1 MALPQQQLAPALRPA
16 PPLNRE
22 GSESSGLPP
31 PPDMGETI
39 PPPPVSR
46 PLAGTII
53 GLLAVVFAADL
64 SRSDTV
70 HVGVL
75 FNLCIALTLW
85 SWRPTWVVM
94 VTALSV
100 MLRVLAHNFGTGS
113 AQNTG
118 ATDMLNLWMGLTVQT
133 VTGTLIWR
141 QVIVQ
146 RRLEAGQREATRLG
160 RERWRRDRRL
170 IAQAEAERDRAQEA
184 QAEAERAKKQAEEA
198 ASRERYA
205 LAREQEATAQ
215 QRKTLHALERV
226 KSLSVALQKAV
237 LPQTMPPFL
246 AGGAVSLGHRYAPAE
261 REMQIGG
268 DFYDLLLMD
277 DDEMR
282 FGVVIGDVAGHGVE
296 AAAQTAL
303 VTTTLRAYAFDGAG
317 PDEVLARTARALE
330 GQIESFVSLFF
341 GVYDA
346 HARTLT
352 YANAGHEP
360 PILLRA
366 DAPPIPLAPTGPIL
380 GVGLFEFTESQV
392 EIGRGD
398 TLVLLTDGLTEARAI
413 TGQMLGWDGAAAVAV
428 RRIRAAAD
436 SQQIADGILEDA
448 RAFAAGGQL
457 TDDVA
462 LLVLRVQDG
471 GRLVEG

>member
-1 MALPQQQLAPALRPA
+1 MALPQHLTAA
-16 PPLNRE
+16 
-22 GSESSGLPP
+22 
-31 PPDMGETI
+31 
-39 PPPPVSR
+39 PPPVSR
-46 PLAGTII
+46 PPADAPDPPDTAEDFTPPVSRPLGWTIAA
-53 GLLAVVFAADL
+53 LLLIVFAAD
-64 SRSDTV
+64 R
-70 HVGVL
+70 HYPEGINIAIL

-85 SWRPTWVVM
+85 SWRPAWAVA
-94 VTALSV
+94 VTTASV
-100 MLRVLAHNFGTGS
+100 LLRIIAHNYPDAAGS
-113 AQNTG
+113 VTNG
-118 ATDMLNLWMGLTVQT
+118 NLPDLPNLWMGIVVQT

-160 RERWRRDRRL
+160 RERWQRDRRL
-170 IAQAEAERDRAQEA
+170 IAQAEAERDRARAA
-184 QAEAERAKKQAEEA
+184 QAEAERAKKQAEDA
-198 ASRERYA
+198 ALRERHA

-215 QRKTLHALERV
+215 QRKTLRALDRV

-237 LPQTMPPFL
+237 LPQTMPLFL
-246 AGGAVSLGHRYAPAE
+246 AGGTVSLGHRYAPAE

-268 DFYDLLLMD
+268 DFYDLLLID
-277 DDEMR
+277 DSEMR

-303 VTTTLRAYAFDGAG
+303 VTTTLRAYAFDGTR
-317 PDEVLARTARALE
+317 PDKVLARTARALE
-330 GQIESFVSLFF
+330 GQIESFVSLFL

-346 HARTLT
+346 RAGTLT

-366 DAPPIPLAPTGPIL
+366 GAPPVPLAPTGAIL
-380 GVGLFEFTESQV
+380 GVGLSEFTQEQV
-392 EIGRGD
+392 EIARGD

-413 TGQMLGWDGAAAVAV
+413 TGQMLGWEGAAAVAT

-448 RAFAAGGQL
+448 RAFAAEGQL

-462 LLVLRVQDG
+462 LLVLRIQDEEP
-471 GRLVEG
+471 LEKN